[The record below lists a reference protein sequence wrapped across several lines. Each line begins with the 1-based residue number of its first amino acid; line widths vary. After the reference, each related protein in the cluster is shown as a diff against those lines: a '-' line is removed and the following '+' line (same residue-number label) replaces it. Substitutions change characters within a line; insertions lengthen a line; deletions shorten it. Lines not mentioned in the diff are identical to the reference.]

1 MPACGLAPGHPGAA
15 DPAGEGGEWA
25 LGEPGGALGSTGEM
39 KGKRMNHTVSGETHE
54 SYIVSAD
61 LTDPTR
67 ISRAGGA
74 SGARSPKAGSC
85 GGVAPGNQG
94 PTRDPPA
101 PLSSPRPFAPR
112 GLSHVWGKPSS
123 GSSWHPNEGAAH
135 GWLPAPGVSGA
146 LVPAGVFSRL
156 QALQARSQRR
166 PFPGRRPF
174 RTTRP
179 RSRQI
184 HYCTEKTQV
193 LIVVYV
199 LFFCFIPVSD
209 PVSKDHGS
217 TPALATPLP
226 HRLRL
231 LLLTLEL
238 LG

>member
-1 MPACGLAPGHPGAA
+1 MEPAGPGPQKPGAVVGWHPGTRVPPGTPLPRCRPRGLLHPEGCPTCGEN
-15 DPAGEGGEWA
+15 PA
-25 LGEPGGALGSTGEM
+25 LVPPGTQTRGM
-39 KGKRMNHTVSGETHE
+39 PTVGFQPPS
-54 SYIVSAD
+54 
-61 LTDPTR
+61 
-67 ISRAGGA
+67 A
-74 SGARSPKAGSC
+74 SGA
-85 GGVAPGNQG
+85 
-94 PTRDPPA
+94 
-101 PLSSPRPFAPR
+101 F
-112 GLSHVWGKPSS
+112 
-123 GSSWHPNEGAAH
+123 
-135 GWLPAPGVSGA
+135 
-146 LVPAGVFSRL
+146 VPAGVFSRL